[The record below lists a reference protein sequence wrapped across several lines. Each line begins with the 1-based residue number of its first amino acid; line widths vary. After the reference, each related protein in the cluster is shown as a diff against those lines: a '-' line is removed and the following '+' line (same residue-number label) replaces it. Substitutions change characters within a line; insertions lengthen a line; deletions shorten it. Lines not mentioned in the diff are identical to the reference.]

1 MNNSSPLT
9 RRTFLAAAMSLPA
22 SALVAEMT
30 DAEKVNIAVV
40 NNFCASFATRD
51 LTKIMSFFADNGVY
65 RMTETSPPSV
75 GREAVSTRIKGF
87 IDTSDTIEFKIVET
101 FAKGPVVMNE
111 RIDRF
116 IGPQRNNTYHVS
128 GVFFIKDGKIV
139 EWTDYIIR

>member
-30 DAEKVNIAVV
+30 DAEKINVAIV

-51 LTKIMSFFADNGVY
+51 LAKIMSFFADNGVY

-75 GREAVSTRIKGF
+75 GREAVSTRIKVF
-87 IDTSDTIEFKIVET
+87 IDTSDTIEFKVAET

-111 RIDRF
+111 RVDRF
-116 IGPQRNNTYHVS
+116 IGPQRNNTYHVI